1 MNGSNTRNSLE
12 VETRFRILDRI
23 VPGSTP
29 FSDIELTI
37 TKHLGAK
44 KVRSLEPAVDIY
56 HDISKDFY
64 NSTTNKE
71 FHRLRLHTI
80 CEDGVPTIRQ
90 TKQTKRMV
98 RGPENDYGI
107 EAWLETK
114 NLAVRDLNKEIK
126 NLKKQGCYFLPVYGS
141 RHSYLIDFGDFPL
154 EINFDRMLSPPG
166 CYIEVGREDH
176 VKPHHVE
183 KAAEAYTVVVR
194 NFIKS
199 SLQAE
204 LEKLGIKTESMP
216 VYPLILLKQK

>member
-23 VPGSTP
+23 VLGSTP

-64 NSTTNKE
+64 NSTTNNE
-71 FHRLRLHTI
+71 FHRLRLHAI

-126 NLKKQGCYFLPVYGS
+126 NLEKQGCYFLLVHGS
-141 RHSYLIDFGDFPL
+141 RHSYSMDFGDFPL
-154 EINFDRMLSPPG
+154 EINFDRMLSPLG
-166 CYIEVGREDH
+166 CYIEVGIEDY

-183 KAAEAYTVVVR
+183 KDAEKYIVLVR
-194 NFIKS
+194 NFIGS
-199 SLQAE
+199 YLQPE
-204 LEKLGIKTESMP
+204 LEKLGVEVEPMP
-216 VYPLILLKQK
+216 IYPLILLKQK